1 VTERV
6 RVPAATVAGVKGLSL
21 PSVPTLYWEM
31 VSKFATYAN
40 GPEGA
45 TVMEKGRSPARTVAG
60 TKGLSVPS
68 VPMLYWEMSPEVPF
82 AT

>member
-1 VTERV
+1 
-6 RVPAATVAGVKGLSL
+6 
-21 PSVPTLYWEM
+21 M

-45 TVMEKGRSPARTVAG
+45 TVMEKGPSPARTVAG

-68 VPMLYWEMSPEVPF
+68 VPMLYWETSPEVPF